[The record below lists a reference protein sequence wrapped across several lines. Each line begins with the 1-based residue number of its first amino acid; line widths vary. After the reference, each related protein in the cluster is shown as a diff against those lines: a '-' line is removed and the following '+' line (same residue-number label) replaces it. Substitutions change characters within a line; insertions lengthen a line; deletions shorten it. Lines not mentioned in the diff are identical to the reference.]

1 MPRVLVVDDQKDVRA
16 MVAIVL
22 RVNRYDVVEAES
34 GAAGLKAFSEGAFDA
49 AIVDIFLADTS
60 GVEVMAAI
68 RERVPG
74 FPIVA
79 VSGMTA
85 LDFMGEAPG
94 LADVVCLQ
102 KPFRP
107 NDLLQALR
115 KAQAAAGG
123 ELLRSRLTGLQ
134 KENAPANRGVDD
146 RSG

>member
-1 MPRVLVVDDQKDVRA
+1 MPRVLIVDDQKDVRA

-22 RVNRYDVVEAES
+22 RVNHYDVVEAES
-34 GAAGLKAFSEGAFDA
+34 GAAGLKAFGEETFDA

-60 GVEVMAAI
+60 GVDVMATI
-68 RERVPG
+68 RERAPG

-85 LDFMGEAPG
+85 LDFIGEAPG
-94 LADVVCLQ
+94 LADVICLQ

-123 ELLRSRLTGLQ
+123 ELS
-134 KENAPANRGVDD
+134 AVV
-146 RSG
+146 

>member
-1 MPRVLVVDDQKDVRA
+1 MPRVLIVDDQKDVRA

-22 RVNRYDVVEAES
+22 RVNHYDVVEAES
-34 GAAGLKAFSEGAFDA
+34 GAAGLRAFGESTFDA

-60 GVEVMAAI
+60 GVDVMATI
-68 RERVPG
+68 RERAPG

-85 LDFMGEAPG
+85 LDFIGEAPG

-115 KAQAAAGG
+115 KAQEEAGG
-123 ELLRSRLTGLQ
+123 ELS
-134 KENAPANRGVDD
+134 AAV
-146 RSG
+146 

>member
-16 MVAIVL
+16 MVGIVL

-34 GAAGLKAFSEGAFDA
+34 GTAGLKAFAESVFDA
-49 AIVDIFLADTS
+49 AIVDIFLIDTS
-60 GVEVMAAI
+60 GVEVMAAF

-85 LDFMGEAPG
+85 LDFMSEAPG
-94 LADVVCLQ
+94 LAGVVCLQ

-123 ELLRSRLTGLQ
+123 EL
-134 KENAPANRGVDD
+134 PAAV
-146 RSG
+146 

>member
-1 MPRVLVVDDQKDVRA
+1 MRRVLVVDDQKEVRA

-22 RVNRYDVVEAES
+22 RVNRFDVVEAES
-34 GAAGLKAFSEGAFDA
+34 GAAGLKAFSESAFDA

-60 GVEVMAAI
+60 GVDVMAAI

-107 NDLLQALR
+107 NDLLQALH

-123 ELLRSRLTGLQ
+123 ELS
-134 KENAPANRGVDD
+134 AAV
-146 RSG
+146 

>member
-22 RVNRYDVVEAES
+22 RVNHYDVVEAES
-34 GAAGLKAFSEGAFDA
+34 GAAGLKAFGEGVFDA

-60 GVEVMAAI
+60 GVDVMVAI

-85 LDFMGEAPG
+85 LDFIGEAPG

-123 ELLRSRLTGLQ
+123 ELS
-134 KENAPANRGVDD
+134 AVV
-146 RSG
+146 

>member
-1 MPRVLVVDDQKDVRA
+1 MRRVLVVDDQKEVRA

-22 RVNRYDVVEAES
+22 RVNRFDVVEAES

-60 GVEVMAAI
+60 GVDVMAAI

-107 NDLLQALR
+107 NDLLQALH

-123 ELLRSRLTGLQ
+123 ELS
-134 KENAPANRGVDD
+134 AAV
-146 RSG
+146 

>member
-22 RVNRYDVVEAES
+22 RVNHFDVVEAES
-34 GAAGLKAFSEGAFDA
+34 GAAGLNAFSEGTFEA

-60 GVEVMAAI
+60 GVDVMVAI

-79 VSGMTA
+79 ISGMTA
-85 LDFMGEAPG
+85 LDFMGEAPD

-123 ELLRSRLTGLQ
+123 ELS
-134 KENAPANRGVDD
+134 AAV
-146 RSG
+146 

>member
-22 RVNRYDVVEAES
+22 RVNHFDVVEAES
-34 GAAGLKAFSEGAFDA
+34 GAAGLKAFSEGTFEA

-60 GVEVMAAI
+60 GVDVMAAI

-79 VSGMTA
+79 ISGMTA

-115 KAQAAAGG
+115 KAQAATGG
-123 ELLRSRLTGLQ
+123 ELS
-134 KENAPANRGVDD
+134 AAI
-146 RSG
+146 

>member
-1 MPRVLVVDDQKDVRA
+1 MRRVLVVDDQKEVRA

-22 RVNRYDVVEAES
+22 RVNRFDVVEAES

-60 GVEVMAAI
+60 GVDVMAAI

-94 LADVVCLQ
+94 LADVVYLQ

-107 NDLLQALR
+107 NDLLQALH

-123 ELLRSRLTGLQ
+123 ELS
-134 KENAPANRGVDD
+134 AAV
-146 RSG
+146 